1 MMYSFNCVNVVA
13 LCAQLDYCPSL
24 PEFADIYF
32 DVDFYYLK
40 NGERFY
46 ISPEDAYLYIC
57 LEKDCQPS
65 EVKP

>member
-1 MMYSFNCVNVVA
+1 MYSFNCVNVVA

-32 DVDFYYLK
+32 DVDFYYMK

-46 ISPEDAYLYIC
+46 ISPEDAYLFLC
-57 LEKDCQPS
+57 MEKENAQPS